1 MNGLFLFCKYR
12 CRLALKTQ
20 SSDTDQEDHD
30 QSNTSYMKLQD
41 KTCSLTM
48 VRPWLSLP
56 SYLQSGRDLD
66 LKPAV
71 LVNIH
76 VKDRDLAVPELWA

>member
-20 SSDTDQEDHD
+20 SSDTDQEHRD

-41 KTCSLTM
+41 KTCCLWPWSDLGCPYRHICSLVVT
-48 VRPWLSLP
+48 WTLN
-56 SYLQSGRDLD
+56 LQSLLTFM
-66 LKPAV
+66 LKTE
-71 LVNIH
+71 I
-76 VKDRDLAVPELWA
+76 